1 MSNSDSSHDHAHD
14 GSHAHGHAPK
24 SFGMAF
30 AIGVTLNLGFVVAET
45 IFGVL
50 SNSTALLADAGHNLG
65 DVLGLLVAWA
75 AVGLSKRAPS
85 RQFTYGLHGSSILAA
100 LFNAAFLFVA
110 IGAIGWEAVQR
121 FSNPEPVAG
130 ATVMA
135 VAATGILINGA
146 TAWLFASG
154 RKGDIN
160 IKSAFL
166 HMAADAVVSAGVVVG
181 AFVIIY
187 TRWLW
192 IDPLIS
198 VVICGVILWSSWGL
212 LRTSVQMSLNAV
224 PEHIDAAAVRKFLE
238 DRPGVAQIHDL
249 HIWPI
254 STTETALT
262 CHLVIPGGHPG
273 DAFLLQAVHQLKHDF
288 AIGHATFQI
297 EISEGSARELAPES
311 VI

>member
-1 MSNSDSSHDHAHD
+1 MSNSDSAHGNAHD
-14 GSHAHGHAPK
+14 GSHAHAHAPK

-30 AIGVTLNLGFVVAET
+30 AIGVMLNLGFVVAEAV
-45 IFGVL
+45 FGVL

-75 AVGLSKRAPS
+75 AVGLSKRAPT
-85 RQFTYGLHGSSILAA
+85 RQFTYGLRGSSEA
-100 LFNAAFLFVA
+100 L
-110 IGAIGWEAVQR
+110 QR

-130 ATVMA
+130 VTVMI
-135 VAATGILINGA
+135 VAATGILVNGI

-166 HMAADAVVSAGVVVG
+166 HMAADAVVSAGVVIG
-181 AFVIIY
+181 AFVIVY
-187 TRWLW
+187 TGWLW
-192 IDPLIS
+192 IDPVIS
-198 VVICGVILWSSWGL
+198 VVICGVILWSTWRL
-212 LRTSVQMSLNAV
+212 LRSSVQMSLSAV
-224 PEHIDAAAVRKFLE
+224 PENIDAAAVRKFLE

-273 DAFLLQAVHQLKHDF
+273 DVFLMRTAHELKHDF

-297 EISEGSARELAPES
+297 EISEESACALAPDS
-311 VI
+311 VV